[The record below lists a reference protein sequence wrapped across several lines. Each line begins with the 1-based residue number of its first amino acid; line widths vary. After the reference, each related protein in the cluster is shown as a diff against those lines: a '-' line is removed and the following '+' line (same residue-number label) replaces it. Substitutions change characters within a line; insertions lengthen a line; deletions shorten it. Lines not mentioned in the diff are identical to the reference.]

1 MLAVSGD
8 RSRRARLAGVEGYVP
23 DRVMTNAELET
34 LVDTTDEW
42 IVARTGIRERRIA
55 APDQA
60 SSDLGLEAARAVL
73 GNTNTD
79 AADIDLVLVSTTT
92 PDHVFPPTATLLA
105 HRLGATNAAACDL
118 NAACS
123 GFVYGLA
130 HATAMVEAGFAQR
143 VLVVGAE
150 TLTRYVDWTDRTTC
164 VLFADGAGAALVVA
178 EDIGSGP
185 GILGFDLGA
194 DGSGSEILSIRGG
207 GSRLPARSPDLRP
220 GDLFIQ
226 MKGRETF
233 RFATRVLV
241 ESSTRLL
248 DRVGVDIADID
259 LFVAHQANAR
269 IIEYA
274 VDKLG
279 VPHEKV
285 VINLDRYGNTSSA
298 SIPLAMAEAR
308 DTGMLSP
315 GGLVLMVGFGA
326 GLTWG
331 SALAR
336 WEPLS

>member
-1 MLAVSGD
+1 MLAITGSH
-8 RSRRARLAGVEGYVP
+8 RRRVRLAGVEGYVP
-23 DRVMTNAELET
+23 DRVLTNAELET

-55 APDQA
+55 DAAQA
-60 SSDLGLEAARAVL
+60 TSDLGLEAARAVL
-73 GNTNTD
+73 KSTNTD

-92 PDHVFPPTATLLA
+92 PDHVFPPTATLVA

-118 NAACS
+118 NAVCS
-123 GFVYGLA
+123 GFVYALA

-143 VLVVGAE
+143 VLVIGAE
-150 TLTRYVDWTDRTTC
+150 TLSRYVDWTDRTTC
-164 VLFADGAGAALVVA
+164 VLFADGAGAALLVA
-178 EDIGSGP
+178 EDIEGDS

-194 DGSGSEILSIRGG
+194 DGSGSEILTIRGG
-207 GSRLPARSPDLRP
+207 GSRLPAGSPDLGP

-248 DRVGVDIADID
+248 DRLGVDIADID

-279 VPHEKV
+279 VPREKV
-285 VINLDRYGNTSSA
+285 MINLDRYGNTSSA

-308 DTGMLSP
+308 DIGMLSP

-331 SALAR
+331 SALVR